1 MTDTFDTLSNGFG
14 QAVNGQ
20 GDLASVLKNAQAR
33 TIDTMKAQAIQVG

>member
-20 GDLASVLKNAQAR
+20 VKLADVLGTAQAR
-33 TIDTMKAQAIQVG
+33 TVETMKAQAIQVG